1 MFRAMF
7 WPLIGGF
14 VAFVLIAVLLGWIM
28 DHAGSGDGDGAGG
41 H

>member
-1 MFRAMF
+1 MF

-14 VAFVLIAVLLGWIM
+14 VAFVLLAVVLGWIM
-28 DHAGSGDGDGAGG
+28 DHSRGGDAPHDG